1 MATIDQYKIQINV
14 EGTNNVKN
22 LDTAMKD
29 ADKTA
34 LKLQATADTTG
45 KALDKLGQ
53 RAESVAKITGGAFA
67 LLAASALRY
76 ADQISD
82 VADATGMNIGY
93 VGALAD
99 ALGEAG
105 GKFDDVGKVVTT
117 FYQSL
122 DELGNLN
129 VKTAKAFEQLGITFD
144 DLATKTPTQLF
155 SRALELLAQMDEG
168 AQRTALGIQ
177 IFGKAFR
184 EVDPKK
190 LKEALDSKDITKL
203 AVELQNAGDAAD
215 SVGYNFRMLQ
225 KAALDMLSPI
235 IGETK
240 NMRLNLEQAKTILQ
254 GLAIVF
260 GVAFG
265 TKTILNVITLAK
277 EVQALGAAFLLLAR
291 NPVVLGLS
299 ALAAGVAVV
308 ADKMGAFDKL
318 KGMGGDAGKVDTTEA
333 ETAGAIAKQMAEA
346 KKEAADQQARAND
359 LLSKQNGYAL
369 EYQRIINGTVGQL
382 DEQAKRTKL
391 IAEIDKETKSKIAEI
406 DKQINEERA
415 KGIVSND
422 QLIAQLEQQKVLVT
436 KQADAMKVLKQVELT
451 NLEAQIARKDY
462 ITQQNELL
470 KLQLDNAM
478 EVLRADQMRQVIAGE
493 ISEQDM
499 SRTLEVAKIQIE
511 SAKKVADL
519 RRDLENATSQLEK
532 NRILESISLENQ
544 RAQAAIDAKNRE
556 ITEKKALEESYSAGV
571 VKGLEN
577 IAEQFKPINMA
588 QKAVTDTWGTISN
601 AVDTFVN
608 TGKFKF
614 SDFARSI
621 VADLAK
627 MIAKALI
634 FRAISG
640 FLGGIGIP
648 LPGMAEGGSAEKGQ
662 PYVVGEKGPELFI
675 PKSAG
680 SVIPNDKLGMAT
692 ASAGTG
698 QQQAPVVN
706 NYTYNNNINA
716 VDAKSVASLFYEN
729 RKALFG
735 AANQAR
741 KEMPYGAAA

>member
-1 MATIDQYKIQINV
+1 MATIDQYKIQIDV
-14 EGTNNVKN
+14 EGTSNVKN

-34 LKLQATADTTG
+34 TKLQKTADDTG

-53 RAESVAKITGGAFA
+53 RADTVAKVTGGAFA
-67 LLAASALRY
+67 LLIASAVRY

-82 VADATGMNIGY
+82 VADATGMSVGF
-93 VGALAD
+93 VGALSD

-117 FYQSL
+117 FYQNL

-144 DLATKTPTQLF
+144 DLATKTPTEIF
-155 SRALELLAQMDEG
+155 SRALTLLAQMDEG

-190 LKEALDSKDITKL
+190 LKEALDSKDINKL

-215 SVGYNFRMLQ
+215 SVAYNFRMLQ

-240 NMRLNLEQAKTILQ
+240 NMRLNLEQAKTLLY
-254 GLAIVF
+254 GLGTVF
-260 GVAFG
+260 AVAFG
-265 TKTILNVITLAK
+265 TKTILNVIALTKEIKTL
-277 EVQALGAAFLLLAR
+277 VTFLSR
-291 NPVVLGLS
+291 NPVVLGLT
-299 ALAAGVAVV
+299 ALAAGVGLV
-308 ADKMGAFDKL
+308 ADKLGAFDKL
-318 KGMGGDAGKVDTTEA
+318 KGMGKDVGKVDTSDAEA
-333 ETAGAIAKQMAEA
+333 EGAIAKQMAEA
-346 KKEAADQQARAND
+346 KKEAADQQQRSNN
-359 LLSKQNGYAL
+359 LLAKQNGYAL

-391 IAEIDKETKSKIAEI
+391 IADIDKETKNKIAEI

-415 KGIVSND
+415 KGIVSNEL
-422 QLIAQLEQQKVLVT
+422 LIAQLEKQKSLVT
-436 KQADAMKVLKQVELT
+436 KQADQMKILKQVELT

-462 ITQQNELL
+462 INQQNELL
-470 KLQLDNAM
+470 KLQMDNAM
-478 EVLRADQMRQVIAGE
+478 ELLRADQMRQVIAGE

-511 SAKKVADL
+511 SAKRVADL

-532 NRILESISLENQ
+532 NRIMESISLENQ

-556 ITEKKALEESYSAGV
+556 ITEKTALEQSYNAGV
-571 VKGLEN
+571 IRGLEQ

-588 QKAVTDTWGTISN
+588 QKAVNDTWGTISN
-601 AVDTFVN
+601 SVDTFVN

-640 FLGGIGIP
+640 FLGSVGIP
-648 LPGMAEGGSAEKGQ
+648 LPGLAEGGPAEKGK
-662 PYVVGEKGPELFI
+662 PYMVGERGPELFV

-680 SVIPNDKLGMAT
+680 TVIPNDKLAAAPM
-692 ASAGTG
+692 SAP
-698 QQQAPVVN
+698 QQQPVVN
-706 NYTYNNNINA
+706 NYNYNNNINA
-716 VDAKSVASLFYEN
+716 VDAKSVATLFYEN

-735 AANQAR
+735 ATNQAR
-741 KEMPYGAAA
+741 RELPYGAAA